1 MKFTSPY
8 PYFGGKS
15 SIADLVWDRFGNTPN
30 YVEPFFGSG
39 AVLLGRPHFTPQF
52 NNIETVNDLSG
63 FVVNFWRSVK
73 ADPEA
78 VAYWADNPSFENDLH
93 ARHIWL
99 VGRKES
105 LQLQLEGDPEFH
117 DPKIAGWWVWGM
129 AQWIGSGFCSG
140 KGRWT
145 SVDGMMVMAEDGV
158 GINRQ
163 VNYLQGNGQGVNKK
177 RIHLGNTCM
186 GVMRQKVHV
195 GNGGMGISR
204 KTVHDANG
212 VEPGTGECGI
222 YAWMEALQLRTKRV
236 RVCCGDWARVIG
248 NTPTVANG
256 LTAVFL
262 DPPYADTAKRGKDL
276 YERDS
281 FTVAH
286 DVREW
291 AIANGDNPQLRIAL
305 CGYEGEHV
313 IPESWESVAW
323 KTSGGYGS
331 QSNSTGRDNANKER
345 IWFSP
350 HCLKPKAI
358 QWQHGNLFDLVQA
371 A

>member
-39 AVLLGRPHFTPQF
+39 AVLLSRPHFTPQF
-52 NNIETVNDLSG
+52 SNIETINDLSG

-78 VAYWADNPSFENDLH
+78 VARWADNPSFENDLH

-99 VGRKES
+99 VSKKES
-105 LQLQLEGDPEFH
+105 LQVQLEGDPEFH
-117 DPKIAGWWVWGM
+117 DPKVAGWWVWGM
-129 AQWIGSGFCSG
+129 SQWIGSGFCSG

-145 SVDGMMVMAEDGV
+145 SIDGKMVMAEDGNGV
-158 GINRQ
+158 NRQ
-163 VNYLQGNGQGVNKK
+163 VNYLRGNGQGV
-177 RIHLGNTCM
+177 
-186 GVMRQKVHV
+186 
-195 GNGGMGISR
+195 SR
-204 KTVHDANG
+204 KSVHDANG

-222 YAWMEALQLRTKRV
+222 YAWMEALQARMKRV
-236 RVCCGDWARVIG
+236 RVCCGDWTRVVG

-262 DPPYADTAKRGKDL
+262 DPPYADTAKRDKDL

-281 FTVAH
+281 LDVAH

-291 AIANGDNPQLRIAL
+291 ALANGDNPQLRIAL

-313 IPESWESVAW
+313 MPETWETVAW

-331 QSNSTGRDNANKER
+331 QSDGRGRDNTTKER

-350 HCLKPKAI
+350 HCLRPQAI